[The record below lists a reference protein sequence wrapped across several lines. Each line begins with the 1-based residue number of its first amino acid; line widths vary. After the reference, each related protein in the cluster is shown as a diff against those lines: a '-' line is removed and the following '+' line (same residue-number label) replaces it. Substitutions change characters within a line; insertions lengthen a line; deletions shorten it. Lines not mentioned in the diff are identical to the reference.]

1 MSGYKPVAPIKKIGI
16 IIIMNEF
23 DVIKNLIIQNSS
35 VDDEYF
41 QNVDCLLTIK
51 LKGTD
56 LHPVVRGS
64 NVSHKYHIDLTS
76 GASDKTPSPVTYFF
90 EYKDRIKKKFK
101 SQINTKNLT
110 LLGSRIKS
118 KNKWI
123 KDQLTYNPLAPVNQG
138 KNPKAQLFQSNDVL
152 ELRKQL
158 KENDNIIITKKY
170 DGIYDLFGI
179 KDNKSVTS
187 ILGVKS
193 KKVFLNKNNINK
205 EKEFDYADQIDDELS
220 YDLTEINELA
230 KSKQTRFSQLSK
242 VIKSKI
248 RKYKLQKRDR
258 KEEKAIEQRAMNVAI
273 EHLKSKKFEV
283 YDVSTP
289 ELAKKH
295 LNVERPGYDLLA
307 KKNNQNIGVEV
318 KGTKSKGKEVNIT
331 FNEINKLNWIFC
343 VSNIKIRK
351 TDYQPIGK
359 CSIYI
364 CEFSKLGKNYINNTV
379 NQLEKIVKTNN
390 GISLNKDLKFT
401 VDLTIKQNFIN
412 LTKKI

>member
-1 MSGYKPVAPIKKIGI
+1 
-16 IIIMNEF
+16 MNEF

-101 SQINTKNLT
+101 SQINLKNLT

-205 EKEFDYADQIDDELS
+205 EKEFNYFDQIDDELN

-289 ELAKKH
+289 ELAKKY

-351 TDYQPIGK
+351 IDYQPIGK

>member
-1 MSGYKPVAPIKKIGI
+1 
-16 IIIMNEF
+16 MNEF
-23 DVIKNLIIQNSS
+23 DLIKNLIIQNSS
-35 VDDEYF
+35 VDNEYF
-41 QNVDCLLTIK
+41 QNVDCLLAIK

-64 NVSHKYHIDLTS
+64 NISHKYHIDLTS

-101 SQINTKNLT
+101 SQINLKNLL
-110 LLGSRIKS
+110 LLGSKIKS
-118 KNKWI
+118 KNRWI
-123 KDQLTYNPLAPVNQG
+123 NDQLTYNPLAPVNQG
-138 KNPKAQLFQSNDVL
+138 RNPKAQLFQSNDVL

-158 KENDNIIITKKY
+158 KENDKIIITKKY

-179 KDNKSVTS
+179 KHNKSITGL
-187 ILGVKS
+187 LGVKS

-205 EKEFDYADQIDDELS
+205 VKDFNYFEEIDDELS
-220 YDLTEINELA
+220 YDLTEISELA
-230 KSKQTRFSQLSK
+230 KSKQNRFSQLSK
-242 VIKSKI
+242 IIKSKI

-283 YDVSTP
+283 FDVSTP
-289 ELAKKH
+289 QLAKKY
-295 LNVERPGYDLLA
+295 LNIERPGYDLLA

-351 TDYQPIGK
+351 PDYQPIGK

-364 CEFSKLGKNYINNTV
+364 CEFSSVGKSYIDKTV
-379 NQLEKIVKTNN
+379 MQLEKIVKINN
-390 GISLNKDLKFT
+390 GISLNKDSKFT
-401 VDLTIKQNFIN
+401 VDLTIKKNFIN

>member
-1 MSGYKPVAPIKKIGI
+1 
-16 IIIMNEF
+16 MNEF
-23 DVIKNLIIQNSS
+23 EVIKNLIIQNSS

-56 LHPVVRGS
+56 LHPVVRK
-64 NVSHKYHIDLTS
+64 NDVSHKYHIDLTS
-76 GASDKTPSPVTYFF
+76 GASDKTPSPVEYFF
-90 EYKDRIKKKFK
+90 GYKDRVKKRFK
-101 SQINTKNLT
+101 SQINFKNLI
-110 LLGSRIKS
+110 LLGSKIKS
-118 KNKWI
+118 KNKWL
-123 KDQLTYNPLAPVNQG
+123 KDQLTYTPLAPVNQG
-138 KNPKAQLFQSNDVL
+138 RNPKAQLFQSNDVL
-152 ELRKQL
+152 QLRKRL
-158 KENDNIIITKKY
+158 KENDNIIIIRKN

-179 KDNKSVTS
+179 KDNKSITNL
-187 ILGVKS
+187 LGVKS

-205 EKEFDYADQIDDELS
+205 EKEFNYFDQIDDELS

-258 KEEKAIEQRAMNVAI
+258 NEEKAIEQRAMNVAI

-289 ELAKKH
+289 ELAKKY
-295 LNVERPGYDLLA
+295 LNIERPGYDLLA
-307 KKNNQNIGVEV
+307 KKSNQNIGVEV
-318 KGTKSKGKEVNIT
+318 KGTKSKGKEVSIT

-379 NQLEKIVKTNN
+379 NQLEKIVKSNN
-390 GISLNKDLKFT
+390 GINLNKDLKFT
-401 VDLTIKQNFIN
+401 VDLTIKKNFIN